1 MKNISSINEFWGD
14 VLKRDLL
21 GETREEDKTA
31 WDRWI
36 ETVHWVDMGN
46 GIFIT
51 EENLPGLEDKHGNEF
66 TGILKSDNFT
76 DFLNK
81 NGVDIIDA
89 DTMNDIVNNVSVVF
103 DNNRRYIKSNITDE
117 TIEITDPIVC
127 TPFAIS
133 NDGNRTIFRIGYIGY
148 ADKFDLSNKY
158 FYAVSNIKYVVKLM
172 KRMKK

>member
-66 TGILKSDNFT
+66 TGILQSDNFT
-76 DFLNK
+76 NFLNK

-103 DNNRRYIKSNITDE
+103 DNNRRYI
-117 TIEITDPIVC
+117 IV
-127 TPFAIS
+127 AQK
-133 NDGNRTIFRIGYIGY
+133 GIFTY
-148 ADKFDLSNKY
+148 S
-158 FYAVSNIKYVVKLM
+158 
-172 KRMKK
+172 